1 MNKLNKH
8 TISILVENKPGVL
21 QRVSGLFT
29 RRDFNID
36 NITVG
41 KTAEP
46 GLSRITI
53 TTYGDNRT
61 LEQIIKQLNKLI
73 EIIKVREMKPE
84 NTIRRQLAL
93 LKIHAPTEQDK
104 SEIIQYTNIFRGH
117 IIDVTPKTITIE
129 ISGKPD
135 NINALMDLLRPYP
148 ILLFFY
154 FDYFK
159 NYFKKEFKKGVYIIS
174 FIDFL
179 CLYVW
184 KRCSNIVFAL
194 NSFSQKNVASSNVSS

>member
-1 MNKLNKH
+1 MNKENKH
-8 TISILVENKPGVL
+8 TISILVENKTGVL

-29 RRDFNID
+29 RRDFNIN

-73 EIIKVREMKPE
+73 EVIKVREMKQE
-84 NTIRRQLAL
+84 QTIRRQLAL

-129 ISGKPD
+129 ITGNPEK
-135 NINALMDLLRPYP
+135 ITALMDLLRPYG
-148 ILLFFY
+148 IKEIIVISYNNFSYSHFLKLLF
-154 FDYFK
+154 
-159 NYFKKEFKKGVYIIS
+159 
-174 FIDFL
+174 L
-179 CLYVW
+179 
-184 KRCSNIVFAL
+184 L
-194 NSFSQKNVASSNVSS
+194 N

>member
-1 MNKLNKH
+1 MTKNNQH

-21 QRVSGLFT
+21 QRVAGLFT
-29 RRDFNID
+29 RRDFNIN

-73 EIIKVREMKPE
+73 EVIKVREMKPE
-84 NTIRRQLAL
+84 QTIRRQLAL

-129 ISGKPD
+129 ITGNPD
-135 NINALMDLLRPYP
+135 KINALMDLLRPYG
-148 ILLFFY
+148 I
-154 FDYFK
+154 
-159 NYFKKEFKKGVYIIS
+159 KETAKTGITAI
-174 FIDFL
+174 
-179 CLYVW
+179 
-184 KRCSNIVFAL
+184 RRG
-194 NSFSQKNVASSNVSS
+194 QKTL

>member
-1 MNKLNKH
+1 MNKENKH
-8 TISILVENKPGVL
+8 TISILVENKTGVL

-29 RRDFNID
+29 RRDFNIN

-41 KTAEP
+41 KTSEP

-73 EIIKVREMKPE
+73 EVIKVREMKPE
-84 NTIRRQLAL
+84 QTIRRQLAL

-129 ISGKPD
+129 ITGNPD
-135 NINALMDLLRPYP
+135 KINALMDLLRPYG
-148 ILLFFY
+148 I
-154 FDYFK
+154 
-159 NYFKKEFKKGVYIIS
+159 KETAKTGIT
-174 FIDFL
+174 
-179 CLYVW
+179 
-184 KRCSNIVFAL
+184 AL
-194 NSFSQKNVASSNVSS
+194 TRGQKTL

>member
-1 MNKLNKH
+1 MIKMTKTNKH
-8 TISILVENKPGVL
+8 TISILVENKTGVL
-21 QRVSGLFT
+21 QRVAGLFT

-41 KTAEP
+41 KTSEP
-46 GLSRITI
+46 GHSRITI

-73 EIIKVREMKPE
+73 EVIKVREMKPE
-84 NTIRRQLAL
+84 QTIRRQLAL

-129 ISGKPD
+129 ITGNPD
-135 NINALMDLLRPYP
+135 KINALMDLVRPYG
-148 ILLFFY
+148 I
-154 FDYFK
+154 
-159 NYFKKEFKKGVYIIS
+159 KETAKTGIT
-174 FIDFL
+174 
-179 CLYVW
+179 
-184 KRCSNIVFAL
+184 AL
-194 NSFSQKNVASSNVSS
+194 TRGQKTL

>member
-1 MNKLNKH
+1 MHKNKH

-21 QRVSGLFT
+21 QRVAGLFT

-41 KTAEP
+41 KTAET
-46 GLSRITI
+46 GISRITI
-53 TTYGDNRT
+53 TTYGDNYT

-73 EIIKVREMKPE
+73 EIIKVRELKPE

-104 SEIIQYTNIFRGH
+104 SEVIQYANIFRGH

-129 ISGKPD
+129 ITGNSDK
-135 NINALMDLLRPYP
+135 INALIELLRPYG
-148 ILLFFY
+148 I
-154 FDYFK
+154 
-159 NYFKKEFKKGVYIIS
+159 KETAKTGIT
-174 FIDFL
+174 
-179 CLYVW
+179 
-184 KRCSNIVFAL
+184 AL
-194 NSFSQKNVASSNVSS
+194 SRGYKTL

>member
-1 MNKLNKH
+1 MNKHNQH

-29 RRDFNID
+29 RRDFNIN

-41 KTAEP
+41 KTSEP
-46 GLSRITI
+46 GISRITI
-53 TTYGDNRT
+53 TTYGDNNT

-73 EIIKVREMKPE
+73 EVIKVREMKPE
-84 NTIRRQLAL
+84 QTIRRQLAL

-135 NINALMDLLRPYP
+135 KINALMDLLKPYG
-148 ILLFFY
+148 I
-154 FDYFK
+154 
-159 NYFKKEFKKGVYIIS
+159 KETAKTGITAI
-174 FIDFL
+174 
-179 CLYVW
+179 
-184 KRCSNIVFAL
+184 RRG
-194 NSFSQKNVASSNVSS
+194 QKTL

>member
-1 MNKLNKH
+1 MTKTNKH
-8 TISILVENKPGVL
+8 TISILVENKTGVL
-21 QRVSGLFT
+21 QRVAGLFT

-41 KTAEP
+41 KTSEP

-73 EIIKVREMKPE
+73 EVIKVREMKPE
-84 NTIRRQLAL
+84 QTIRRQLAL

-129 ISGKPD
+129 ITGNPD
-135 NINALMDLLRPYP
+135 KINALMDLLRPYG
-148 ILLFFY
+148 I
-154 FDYFK
+154 
-159 NYFKKEFKKGVYIIS
+159 KETAKTGIT
-174 FIDFL
+174 
-179 CLYVW
+179 
-184 KRCSNIVFAL
+184 AL
-194 NSFSQKNVASSNVSS
+194 TRGQKTL

>member
-1 MNKLNKH
+1 MNKENKH
-8 TISILVENKPGVL
+8 TISILVENKTGVL

-29 RRDFNID
+29 RRDFNIN

-41 KTAEP
+41 KTSEP

-73 EIIKVREMKPE
+73 EVIKVREMKPE
-84 NTIRRQLAL
+84 QTIRRQVAL

-135 NINALMDLLRPYP
+135 NINALMDLLRPYG
-148 ILLFFY
+148 I
-154 FDYFK
+154 
-159 NYFKKEFKKGVYIIS
+159 KETAKTGITAIT
-174 FIDFL
+174 
-179 CLYVW
+179 
-184 KRCSNIVFAL
+184 RG
-194 NSFSQKNVASSNVSS
+194 QKTL

>member
-8 TISILVENKPGVL
+8 TISILVENKPGVQ

-129 ISGKPD
+129 ITGNPD
-135 NINALMDLLRPYP
+135 KINALMDLLRPYG
-148 ILLFFY
+148 I
-154 FDYFK
+154 
-159 NYFKKEFKKGVYIIS
+159 KETAKTGIT
-174 FIDFL
+174 
-179 CLYVW
+179 
-184 KRCSNIVFAL
+184 AL
-194 NSFSQKNVASSNVSS
+194 SRGQKTL

>member
-1 MNKLNKH
+1 MNKENKH
-8 TISILVENKPGVL
+8 TISILVENKTGVL

-41 KTAEP
+41 KTSEP
-46 GLSRITI
+46 GHSRITI

-73 EIIKVREMKPE
+73 EVIKVREMKPE
-84 NTIRRQLAL
+84 QTIRRQLAL

-135 NINALMDLLRPYP
+135 NINALMDLLRPYG
-148 ILLFFY
+148 I
-154 FDYFK
+154 
-159 NYFKKEFKKGVYIIS
+159 KETAKTGITAIT
-174 FIDFL
+174 
-179 CLYVW
+179 
-184 KRCSNIVFAL
+184 RG
-194 NSFSQKNVASSNVSS
+194 QKTL

>member
-1 MNKLNKH
+1 MIKMHKNKH

-21 QRVSGLFT
+21 QRVAGLFT

-41 KTAEP
+41 KTAET
-46 GLSRITI
+46 GISRITI
-53 TTYGDNRT
+53 TTYGDNYT

-73 EIIKVREMKPE
+73 EIIKVRELKPE

-104 SEIIQYTNIFRGH
+104 SEVIQYANIFRGH

-129 ISGKPD
+129 ITGNSDK
-135 NINALMDLLRPYP
+135 INALIELLRPYG
-148 ILLFFY
+148 I
-154 FDYFK
+154 
-159 NYFKKEFKKGVYIIS
+159 KETAKTGIT
-174 FIDFL
+174 
-179 CLYVW
+179 
-184 KRCSNIVFAL
+184 AL
-194 NSFSQKNVASSNVSS
+194 SRGYKTL

>member
-1 MNKLNKH
+1 MTKTNKH
-8 TISILVENKPGVL
+8 TISILVENKTGVL
-21 QRVSGLFT
+21 QRVAGLFT

-41 KTAEP
+41 KTSEP
-46 GLSRITI
+46 GHSRITI

-73 EIIKVREMKPE
+73 EVIKVREMKQE
-84 NTIRRQLAL
+84 QTIRRQLAL

-129 ISGKPD
+129 ITGNPD
-135 NINALMDLLRPYP
+135 KINALMDLLRPYG
-148 ILLFFY
+148 I
-154 FDYFK
+154 
-159 NYFKKEFKKGVYIIS
+159 KETAKTGIT
-174 FIDFL
+174 
-179 CLYVW
+179 
-184 KRCSNIVFAL
+184 AL
-194 NSFSQKNVASSNVSS
+194 TRGQKTL

>member
-1 MNKLNKH
+1 MNKENKH
-8 TISILVENKPGVL
+8 TISILVENKTGVL

-29 RRDFNID
+29 RRDFNIN

-41 KTAEP
+41 KTSEP

-73 EIIKVREMKPE
+73 EVIKVREMKPE
-84 NTIRRQLAL
+84 QTIRRQLAL

-135 NINALMDLLRPYP
+135 NINALMDLLRPYG
-148 ILLFFY
+148 I
-154 FDYFK
+154 
-159 NYFKKEFKKGVYIIS
+159 KETAKTGIT
-174 FIDFL
+174 
-179 CLYVW
+179 
-184 KRCSNIVFAL
+184 AL
-194 NSFSQKNVASSNVSS
+194 TRGQKTL

>member
-1 MNKLNKH
+1 MNDENKH
-8 TISILVENKPGVL
+8 TISILVENKTGVL
-21 QRVSGLFT
+21 QRVAGLFT
-29 RRDFNID
+29 RRDFNIN

-41 KTAEP
+41 KTSEP

-135 NINALMDLLRPYP
+135 NINALMDLLRPYG
-148 ILLFFY
+148 I
-154 FDYFK
+154 
-159 NYFKKEFKKGVYIIS
+159 KETAKTGITAIT
-174 FIDFL
+174 
-179 CLYVW
+179 
-184 KRCSNIVFAL
+184 RG
-194 NSFSQKNVASSNVSS
+194 QKTL